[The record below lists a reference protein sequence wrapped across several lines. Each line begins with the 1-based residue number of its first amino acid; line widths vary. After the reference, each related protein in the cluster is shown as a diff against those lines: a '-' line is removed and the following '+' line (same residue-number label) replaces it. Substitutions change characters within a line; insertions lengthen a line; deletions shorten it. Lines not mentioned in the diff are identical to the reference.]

1 MRATGP
7 VGAVWFTGTAQGE
20 APVRVLPGIERLRTL
35 ISPARTQA
43 AVGPRRSGAR
53 GDGLELAEV
62 RPWVPGDH
70 ARRLHWRATARR
82 GEPFVAER
90 HPERA
95 ADVLIFV
102 DTFAD
107 LPSPPAR
114 EGALTLAVRAA
125 SGLAEAHLRVR
136 DRVGVVAFGGVLHWL
151 APGAGV
157 THALRIAD
165 ALASSEVFMSYV
177 AHDVAMVPPAIL
189 PSRALVIAIT
199 PLLDERGARAL
210 RGPVRPRPR
219 HDRDRDRCARAA
231 RRRGRPGHA
240 AVDAAPRG
248 DARAPGRAR
257 RDHGRVGRLA
267 PPRDGARGGDGIP
280 ARIAVGRARLA
291 LALAALAVAAAIAL
305 SALLTQP
312 TGAGAVLG
320 AVGLALLAVRHPAA
334 LSVALAALG
343 VAAAV
348 ALDQGAPAAAA
359 PLWGAGLLVAGA
371 LAERALTLPRDGE
384 IEADALVGW
393 LAGLGA
399 LGGVALA
406 AAALVLLAG
415 TASGGTTV
423 VGLAAGA
430 VLAVV
435 PAVLARRRSAQDG
448 RG

>member
-1 MRATGP
+1 M
-7 VGAVWFTGTAQGE
+7 
-20 APVRVLPGIERLRTL
+20 LPGIERLRTL
-35 ISPARTQA
+35 VSPARTQA

-53 GDGLELAEV
+53 GEGLELAEV

-136 DRVGVVAFGGVLHWL
+136 DRVGVVTFGGVLHWL

-157 THALRIAD
+157 GHALRITD

-210 RGPVRPRPR
+210 VDLCARGHDVTVIEIDAPALLGA
-219 HDRDRDRCARAA
+219 DRDPVTRLWMLRRAA
-231 RRRGRPGHA
+231 MR
-240 AVDAAPRG
+240 
-248 DARAPGRAR
+248 ARLSRAR
-257 RDHGRVGRLA
+257 RDHGRLGRRA
-267 PPRDGARGGDGIP
+267 PPGDGARGGDGIP
-280 ARIAVGRARLA
+280 ARIAAGRARLA
-291 LALAALAVAAAIAL
+291 LALAALAVAAAVAL
-305 SALLTQP
+305 SALLTEP

-320 AVGLALLAVRHPAA
+320 AVGLALLVVRHPPA

-343 VAAAV
+343 VAAAL

-359 PLWGAGLLVAGA
+359 PLWGVGLLVAGA
-371 LAERALTLPRDGE
+371 LAERALTLPADGE

-399 LGGVALA
+399 LAGVGLA
-406 AAALVLLAG
+406 AGALVLLAG
-415 TASGGTTV
+415 TTSAGTTV
-423 VGLAAGA
+423 AGLAAGA

-435 PAVLARRRSAQDG
+435 PAVLARRRTAQGG
-448 RG
+448 RA